1 MSVDPLVVDLREDGG
16 MERGMSGG
24 KEINRGVKRG
34 TDGKFEKEAM
44 KLSGRHLKLHIQ
56 YVSASIKH
64 EY

>member
-1 MSVDPLVVDLREDGG
+1 MSVNPLVVDLREDGG

-34 TDGKFEKEAM
+34 TDGKFEI